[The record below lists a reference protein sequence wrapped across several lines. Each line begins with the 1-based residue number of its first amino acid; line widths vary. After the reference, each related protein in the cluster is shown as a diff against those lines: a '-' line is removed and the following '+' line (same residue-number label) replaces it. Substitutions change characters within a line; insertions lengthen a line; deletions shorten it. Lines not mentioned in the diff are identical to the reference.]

1 MAVSINQ
8 VRAALLPEEPD
19 YNKAAELG
27 PEALPH
33 LRALVRAP
41 DVMLASKATYLASL
55 IDHADAANVVKEAA
69 QSGDAVV
76 KVAAAAAAA
85 NLSGSDAA
93 EVLVPLLSDA
103 DVGVRKTAVKSVPPD
118 ASNELRSALQQQ
130 GDREVHPQL
139 RDLSGQTLNM
149 LSSYRGWPR
158 QASDPGFGSGDG
170 GGTAGSR
177 LQGAV
182 DLLGAYGGGSGAGER
197 TSSAAWEDRED
208 GGGKIEHIAAGPTSS
223 RADTSPDGGGEYGPQ
238 GIRDPAPSS
247 GDGGGSLDA
256 SASESGSRRRRR

>member
-1 MAVSINQ
+1 M
-8 VRAALLPEEPD
+8 
-19 YNKAAELG
+19 
-27 PEALPH
+27 
-33 LRALVRAP
+33 
-41 DVMLASKATYLASL
+41 
-55 IDHADAANVVKEAA
+55 
-69 QSGDAVV
+69 
-76 KVAAAAAAA
+76 
-85 NLSGSDAA
+85 
-93 EVLVPLLSDA
+93 
-103 DVGVRKTAVKSVPPD
+103 PPD

-197 TSSAAWEDRED
+197 ASSAAWEDRED

-223 RADTSPDGGGEYGPQ
+223 RADTSPDGGGVGPQ

-247 GDGGGSLDA
+247 GDGGGCSTPLPPKAAAAADVDDENRA
-256 SASESGSRRRRR
+256 GTCKGETPRVRSTWPLSRVVELVRRCSMPCSRRPACVRSH